1 MKKENRSGSIIL
13 KGLKGGLIA
22 TAISLILILI
32 FAFIIKIIGISDNLI
47 SPINQVIKTI
57 SILIGIIFA
66 LKDKQEKGL
75 ICGVVTGLIY
85 TIIAFVVFSIL
96 NGCFAFD
103 KSLFNDILFGAIAG
117 AICGILIV
125 NLKHKRA

>member
-13 KGLKGGLIA
+13 KGLKGSLIA

-117 AICGILIV
+117 AICGILTV